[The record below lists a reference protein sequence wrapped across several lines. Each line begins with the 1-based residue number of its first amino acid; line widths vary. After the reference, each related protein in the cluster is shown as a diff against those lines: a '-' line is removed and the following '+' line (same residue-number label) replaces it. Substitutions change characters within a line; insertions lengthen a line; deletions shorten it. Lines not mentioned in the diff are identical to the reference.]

1 MWIGGTEMK
10 KILALIALLALLAGC
25 SAEAAPAMYIQPA
38 ELDEKEEAVA
48 KLLGADTDQHL
59 FDVVLDGTAKK
70 VSVCIYELVDGK
82 WALRSGGGGLAINDI
97 EEDDTTLRMAFGFDD
112 LRGKFRQAIQFG
124 SGDYSAVS
132 HAPAEEFEERNSA
145 LGRTIAFLSNR
156 TEIVY
161 EQEIPLAIQIN
172 TTKNEVRSYDPEYFF
187 QPEEYEKFGYEHV
200 YALTVTFS
208 QEPLS

>member
-1 MWIGGTEMK
+1 MK
-10 KILALIALLALLAGC
+10 KILALFALLALLAGC
-25 SAEAAPAMYIQPA
+25 SAEAAPAMYIEPA

-112 LRGKFRQAIQFG
+112 LRGKFRQAIQF
-124 SGDYSAVS
+124 SNGDFSAVT
-132 HAPAEEFEERNSA
+132 HTPPEEPETEEGM
-145 LGRTIAFLSNR
+145 GRTTSYLSNR

-161 EQEIPLAIQIN
+161 GQEIPLAIQIN
-172 TTKNEVRSYDPEYFF
+172 TTKNEVVSYFTEYFF

>member
-1 MWIGGTEMK
+1 MK
-10 KILALIALLALLAGC
+10 KVIALFALLALLAGC

-48 KLLGADTDQHL
+48 KLLGADTDQYL

-70 VSVCIYELVDGK
+70 VSVNTYELIDGQWK
-82 WALRSGGGGLAINDI
+82 LVTGGGGMALK
-97 EEDDTTLRMAFGFDD
+97 EGVKQGRMAFGFED
-112 LRGKFRQAIQFG
+112 LRGEYREAIQFEKDFTAVKFG
-124 SGDYSAVS
+124 S
-132 HAPAEEFEERNSA
+132 PEEIDDPEGM
-145 LGRTIAFLSNR
+145 GRTTSFLVGR

-161 EQEIPLAIQIN
+161 EREIPIAIQIN
-172 TTKNEVRSYDPEYFF
+172 TTKNEVHSYNPEYFF

>member
-1 MWIGGTEMK
+1 MK
-10 KILALIALLALLAGC
+10 KILALFALLALLAGC
-25 SAEAAPAMYIQPA
+25 SAEAAPAMYIEPA

-70 VSVCIYELVDGK
+70 VSVNTYELVDGA
-82 WALRSGGGGLAINDI
+82 WELLTGGGGLAL
-97 EEDDTTLRMAFGFDD
+97 EENDTTLRMAFGFDD
-112 LRGKFRQAIQFG
+112 LRGEYREAIQFG
-124 SGDYSAVS
+124 SGDFHAVKYG
-132 HAPAEEFEERNSA
+132 PAEKFEERNSA
-145 LGRTIAFLSNR
+145 LGRTIAYLSNR

-161 EQEIPLAIQIN
+161 DREIPLAVQIN
-172 TTKNEVRSYDPEYFF
+172 TAKNEVRSYDPEYFF

>member
-1 MWIGGTEMK
+1 M
-10 KILALIALLALLAGC
+10 LCGC
-25 SAEAAPAMYIQPA
+25 GAAAAPAMYIQPA

-70 VSVCIYELVDGK
+70 VHTVVYELVDGE
-82 WALRSGGGGLAINDI
+82 WDLLSATNMALNEGSKEG
-97 EEDDTTLRMAFGFDD
+97 RMAFGFED
-112 LRGKFRQAIQFG
+112 LRGKYREAVQFEKDLRASAYG
-124 SGDYSAVS
+124 SDDVEKD
-132 HAPAEEFEERNSA
+132 PN
-145 LGRTIAFLSNR
+145 LGRGTAFLSNQ

-161 EQEIPLAIQIN
+161 GQEIPLALQIN
-172 TTKNEVRSYDPEYFF
+172 TAKNEVLLYNMEYFF
-187 QPEEYEKFGYEHV
+187 QPEEYEKLDYEHV

>member
-1 MWIGGTEMK
+1 MK
-10 KILALIALLALLAGC
+10 KILALLALLALLAGC
-25 SAEAAPAMYIQPA
+25 SAEAAPAMYIEPA
-38 ELDEKEEAVA
+38 KLDEKEEAVA

-82 WALRSGGGGLAINDI
+82 WALSSGGGGLAINDI

-112 LRGKFRQAIQFG
+112 LRGKFRQAIQF
-124 SGDYSAVS
+124 SNGDFSAVT
-132 HAPAEEFEERNSA
+132 HTPPEEPETEEGM
-145 LGRTIAFLSNR
+145 GRTTSYLSNR

-161 EQEIPLAIQIN
+161 GQEIPLAIQIN
-172 TTKNEVRSYDPEYFF
+172 TSKNEVVSYFTEYFF

>member
-1 MWIGGTEMK
+1 MK
-10 KILALIALLALLAGC
+10 KVFALLTLLALLAGC

-38 ELDEKEEAVA
+38 ELNEEEEAVA

-59 FDVVLDGTAKK
+59 FDVVLDGTAKT
-70 VSVCIYELVDGK
+70 VSVNTYVLEDGQWQLVT
-82 WALRSGGGGLAINDI
+82 GGGGMALK
-97 EEDDTTLRMAFGFDD
+97 EGEKKGRMAFGFED
-112 LRGKFRQAIQFG
+112 LRGECREALQFG
-124 SGDYSAVS
+124 KDFTAVKYGSPDDLDDPEGMGRATALLSG
-132 HAPAEEFEERNSA
+132 
-145 LGRTIAFLSNR
+145 R

-172 TTKNEVRSYDPEYFF
+172 TTKNEVRSYDTEYFF
-187 QPEEYEKFGYEHV
+187 QPEEYEKYGYEHV

>member
-1 MWIGGTEMK
+1 MK
-10 KILALIALLALLAGC
+10 KIFALFALLALLAGC
-25 SAEAAPAMYIQPA
+25 SAEAAPEMYIQPA
-38 ELDEKEEAVA
+38 QLSEEEEAVA

-161 EQEIPLAIQIN
+161 GQEIPLAIQIS
-172 TTKNEVRSYDPEYFF
+172 TSKNEVVSYFTEYFF

>member
-1 MWIGGTEMK
+1 MK
-10 KILALIALLALLAGC
+10 KIIALLTLLALLAGC

-132 HAPAEEFEERNSA
+132 HAPAEEFEKRNSA

>member
-1 MWIGGTEMK
+1 MK

-161 EQEIPLAIQIN
+161 GQEIPLAIQIN
-172 TTKNEVRSYDPEYFF
+172 TTKNEVVSYFTEYFF